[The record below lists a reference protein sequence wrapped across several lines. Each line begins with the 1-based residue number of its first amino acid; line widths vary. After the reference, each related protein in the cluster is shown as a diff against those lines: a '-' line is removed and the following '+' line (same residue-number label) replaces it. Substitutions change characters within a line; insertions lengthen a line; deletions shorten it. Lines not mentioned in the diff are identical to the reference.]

1 MLMYDPNRLST
12 WIESLLNSIVQEKI
26 NEEERLTFKVDT
38 LFGKFDTNFFLDSE
52 KNKKEY
58 VYSII
63 SDPTGEVVPIKDLG
77 LTNQEFVLH
86 MYFKMSQKK
95 NIYKVLNNLMVLLAG
110 GYFIIPGDEFG
121 DSICTNCS
129 FPLIGDADPHS
140 VREVNSRT
148 GRLEKKVEYYIDATI
163 RIYIS
168 TGTIF
173 NSNQFSYYINNAQIF
188 PTSQIDF
195 IVGTQVDPEQYSNNS
210 STKSTIS
217 ATQKDIDFSF
227 YCGNG
232 TNEASLHDE
241 LMMRCISST
250 NSYNQNKIFEFV
262 IKDHRGIPTTR
273 KVLMKNLKMTLKI
286 GEVTCFAC
294 SLTDADTEV
303 LEDE

>member
-1 MLMYDPNRLST
+1 MLMYDPYRLST
-12 WIESLLNSIVQEKI
+12 WIEGLLNSTVQADIDED
-26 NEEERLTFKVDT
+26 ERLTFKVDT

-52 KNKKEY
+52 NNKKEY

-95 NIYKVLNNLMVLLAG
+95 NIYKTLNNLMVLLAG
-110 GYFIIPGDEFG
+110 GYFIIPGDESS

-140 VREVNSRT
+140 VKEVNTRT

-163 RIYIS
+163 RVYIS
-168 TGTIF
+168 TGTTSPLQNLSFFLDNQKI
-173 NSNQFSYYINNAQIF
+173 NVSNN
-188 PTSQIDF
+188 IDF
-195 IVGTQVDPEQYSNNS
+195 ILGTQLDPEQYSNTS
-210 STKSTIS
+210 ITKATVS
-217 ATQKDIDFSF
+217 ATQKDIEVGFYLREGTELYNDLFARAVLVEESF
-227 YCGNG
+227 
-232 TNEASLHDE
+232 
-241 LMMRCISST
+241 
-250 NSYNQNKIFEFV
+250 NQNKIYDFKIENN
-262 IKDHRGIPTTR
+262 KGILLLR
-273 KVLMKNLKMTLKI
+273 KVLIKNLRMSLKI
-286 GEVTCFAC
+286 GEEAHFSC